1 MTDPDNRPDNRP
13 DNNEEWKDM
22 KSQWQS
28 GSVAESFMT
37 EKLRW
42 SLRLRM
48 IGSWVWLSLE
58 IASFITLA
66 VLAAIQ
72 WAMGQPGVAAALT
85 LLNIVAIGASVWA
98 RRSPLRSARGSLM
111 ELIDLTIQRAR
122 RSERFAWAQYLTT
135 GACMAYVL
143 ALYFSDVGDS
153 LAAYHDAGRATVALC
168 IFAVY
173 AVGVG
178 FYHRKARR
186 RARRFLE
193 LRDRFV
199 GNGKA

>member
-1 MTDPDNRPDNRP
+1 
-13 DNNEEWKDM
+13 M

-28 GSVAESFMT
+28 SSFAESFMT

-48 IGSWVWLSLE
+48 LGSWLWLGLE
-58 IASFITLA
+58 VLGGILLVVLA
-66 VLAAIQ
+66 VMQAAMGNIVAAI
-72 WAMGQPGVAAALT
+72 AVT
-85 LLNIVAIGASVWA
+85 LLNVIAVSASVWA

-122 RSERFAWAQYLTT
+122 RSERFAWAQYFTT
-135 GACMAYVL
+135 AACVVYVL
-143 ALYFSDVGDS
+143 IAYQTGFAGPGT
-153 LAAYHDAGRATVALC
+153 YHDKERAGVALT
-168 IFAVY
+168 IFALY

-178 FYHRKARR
+178 LYHAYARR

-193 LRDRFV
+193 LRHKFADD
-199 GNGKA
+199 KA

>member
-1 MTDPDNRPDNRP
+1 MSTDNHDK
-13 DNNEEWKDM
+13 EWADM
-22 KSQWQS
+22 KTNWQS
-28 GSVAESFMT
+28 TSIAETFMT

-48 IGSWVWLSLE
+48 IGSWVWLGLE
-58 IASFITLA
+58 VASFIMLA

-72 WAMGQPGVAAALT
+72 VAMGQYGVAAALT
-85 LLNIVAIGASVWA
+85 LLNVVAISASVWA

-135 GACMAYVL
+135 AACMAYVI
-143 ALYFSDVGDS
+143 AMYFSGVGDS
-153 LAAYHDAGRATVALC
+153 LAAYHDAGRATTALV
-168 IFAVY
+168 IFTLY
-173 AVGVG
+173 AMGVG
-178 FYHRKARR
+178 LYHRYVRL

-193 LRDRFV
+193 LRRKFEADD
-199 GNGKA
+199 KE